1 MGYYIVKSIKIDKTN
16 NKISGVVAD
25 SNWRD
30 YKGRYIYDKVEDFYS
45 QYNTIGDKIAT
56 LYCDII
62 SGGFHTSIS
71 KYADL
76 VCSFDYFK
84 DYLDKYREIS
94 RKEDRKDNELYMLFL
109 EYEKKFKE
117 CTTKNCVLK
126 RKTKYLG
133 SIDLYIKRV
142 NKYTITQTYY
152 KDKAKLFNDI
162 MVKNNDWLS
171 EHYDIEYI

>member
-1 MGYYIVKSIKIDKTN
+1 MGYYIAKNIKIDKNN

-30 YKGRYIYDKVEDFYS
+30 FKNHYIYDKVEDFYS

-56 LYCDII
+56 LYYDII
-62 SGGFHTSIS
+62 CGNIHTSIS
-71 KYADL
+71 KYTDL
-76 VCSFDYFK
+76 VCSFEYFK
-84 DYLDKYREIS
+84 DFLDKYREIN

-109 EYEKKFKE
+109 EYENKFKE
-117 CTTKNCVLK
+117 YTTKNCVLK
-126 RKTKYLG
+126 RKQKYLG

-142 NKYTITQTYY
+142 NKRTISQTQD
-152 KDKAKLFNDI
+152 KEKAKLFNDL

-171 EHYDIEYI
+171 ENYDIEYI

>member
-84 DYLDKYREIS
+84 DYLDKYSIDYNNPSEVFANLEKLNYEKEEFINQI
-94 RKEDRKDNELYMLFL
+94 RKE
-109 EYEKKFKE
+109 
-117 CTTKNCVLK
+117 
-126 RKTKYLG
+126 
-133 SIDLYIKRV
+133 
-142 NKYTITQTYY
+142 TQR
-152 KDKAKLFNDI
+152 
-162 MVKNNDWLS
+162 
-171 EHYDIEYI
+171 